1 MSDDSSDH
9 RNDQLDQLDRPVADA
24 DFFDAATETSA
35 DPSPHRRR
43 NTILAL
49 VAAFVV
55 VAGVLAAII
64 IPIIGASH
72 RRQQQAHATAL
83 TDCTAAQREF
93 ATLNTTYTTTIS
105 SAGKL
110 ARGDEAKTVSEEHA
124 TALTSKIDHI
134 DDTHTVSSLTTANCA
149 ADMSTAALTDLAGR
163 FTIANTSMVNRMRDV
178 QTDADTLKQLVEG
191 ARNADRRGELQKE
204 LTFANTVYA
213 RSENH
218 APVDLRTA
226 LQAQIEQAKA
236 MLEPTATA
244 TNAQINDALAALTKA
259 TDAVVAAMP
268 LDCELTAC
276 VALTFDDGPNKQVTP
291 RLLDALH
298 AADAP
303 ATFFVQGQFV
313 SGSNKQLLATMAAQ
327 GHEIGSMSWRHRQ
340 LHTLSADELGRWFHD
355 TDEVIEDAG
364 VAKPT
369 LFRPP
374 DGAWSEDVVDTARA
388 DGQSVI
394 LWNVD
399 ARDWDA
405 KTSADDIANDVLN
418 SASAGAIIALHDGN
432 ERTVE
437 SIPQIVS
444 GLRERGFHLVTVSQ
458 LLTDELDPGTVFY
471 ARGDTAQDSLPQNG
485 NEPTR

>member
-9 RNDQLDQLDRPVADA
+9 CNDQPDQLVADA
-24 DFFDAATETSA
+24 DFFDAATETAAS
-35 DPSPHRRR
+35 PSPHRRR
-43 NTILAL
+43 NMILTL

-55 VAGVLAAII
+55 IAGVLTAII
-64 IPIIGASH
+64 IPIIDASH
-72 RRQQQAHATAL
+72 RHQQQAHATAL

-93 ATLNTTYTTTIS
+93 ATLNTTYTTTII

-110 ARGDEAKTVSEEHA
+110 ADGDEAKTVSEEHA

-134 DDTHTVSSLTTANCA
+134 DDTHTVSSLTAANCA
-149 ADMSTAALTDLAGR
+149 ADMSTDALTDLSGR

-178 QTDADTLKQLVEG
+178 QTDADTLKRLVGG

-204 LTFANTVYA
+204 LTFATTVYA
-213 RSENH
+213 RSENN
-218 APVDLRTA
+218 APADLRAA
-226 LQAQIEQAKA
+226 LQVQIEQAKA
-236 MLEPTATA
+236 VLEPAATA

-259 TDAVVAAMP
+259 ADAVVAAMP

-327 GHEIGSMSWRHRQ
+327 GHEIGSMSWRHKQ
-340 LHTLSADELGRWFHD
+340 LHTLSADELSRWFHD

-374 DGAWSEDVVDTARA
+374 DGAWSEDVVETARA

-405 KTSADDIANDVLN
+405 KTSAAGIADNVLD
-418 SASAGAIIALHDGN
+418 SASSGAIIALHDGN

-437 SIPQIVS
+437 AIPQIAS
-444 GLRERGFHLVTVSQ
+444 GLRSRGFHLVTVSQ
-458 LLTDELDPGTVFY
+458 LLSDELNPGTVFY
-471 ARGDTAQDSLPQNG
+471 ARGDTAQDAAPGQ
-485 NEPTR
+485 